1 MLMTAAEYRES
12 LRRLKPRVF
21 VDGRAV
27 ASVADDPALQPGVN
41 AVGLTYDFA
50 LRDDTA
56 SLMRVGAADGDQAR
70 FQRLRAAIRRRS
82 RRTRPAAG
90 RPPSTGAPA
99 RRTRAR
105 AAT

>member
-41 AVGLTYDFA
+41 AVGLSYDFA

-56 SLMRVGAADGDQAR
+56 SLMRVGGADGGGHNRMLHVPHSEDELLQKLEAV
-70 FQRLRAAIRRRS
+70 RLICR
-82 RRTRPAAG
+82 
-90 RPPSTGAPA
+90 
-99 RRTRAR
+99 
-105 AAT
+105 